1 MSRVVVTTIAGLGM
15 LLAALDIAVNVALPT
30 MANALDADLESIQW
44 VIVVFIATRAS
55 LVMGAGSFSDR
66 FGLRTVYIF
75 GCIAYLLSMI
85 CISLSPNLESVVGF
99 RVLQALAT
107 GCLYAVSPAI
117 AATVFPVEKR
127 GLGMG
132 FTVGSQALGMLMG
145 TLGAGFLVQSLGW
158 QWIFIGRIPFCVL
171 ALVLGTVFLRKQP
184 RNTINTESF
193 DFKGAI
199 TLVLGL
205 MSLVIGLRL
214 GRSIGWSSPV
224 VLVLISLA
232 PMFLGFL
239 WIIEKRV
246 NSPML
251 PGALV
256 KLPAFALST
265 IAMFLAHFSVFV
277 IWFVFPFY
285 MADILKQGPLVLG
298 LMLGTMA
305 LFNTCLSSLGGWL
318 CDKFGSLDVGSLG
331 LVILGAGLFLMGL
344 LDQSHSPVDVV
355 WRIGVVGMGLG
366 LIQAGTY
373 SLMMKGV
380 PNHRFGVAGSSLSLA
395 QALGT
400 VMSVAL
406 IGNLFAWRISE
417 HIDGPGGGTAGADSA
432 FVAGYSEVFL
442 LGCILSV
449 TTALGFYIVGK
460 IYLGN
465 KDLY

>member
-75 GCIAYLLSMI
+75 GSIAYLLSMI

-99 RVLQALAT
+99 RILQALAT

-132 FTVGSQALGMLMG
+132 FTAGSQALGMLLG
-145 TLGAGFLVQSLGW
+145 TLGAGFLVQALGW

-171 ALVLGTVFLRKQP
+171 ALVLGTVFLQKQP
-184 RNTINTESF
+184 KNTINSEAF
-193 DFKGAI
+193 DFKGAV

-205 MSLVIGLRL
+205 MCLVIGLRL
-214 GRSIGWSSPV
+214 GRSLGWASPM
-224 VLVLISLA
+224 VLMLISLS
-232 PMFLGFL
+232 PIFLGVL

-251 PGALV
+251 PGYLL
-256 KLPAFALST
+256 KLPAFSLST
-265 IAMFLAHFSVFV
+265 MAMFLAHFSVFV

-285 MADILKQGPLVLG
+285 MADILKQGPLILG
-298 LMLGTMA
+298 LMLATMA
-305 LFNTCLSSLGGWL
+305 LFNTCLSGLGGWL
-318 CDKFGSLDVGSLG
+318 CDKFGSLDVGALG
-331 LVILGAGLFLMGL
+331 LVILGSGLFLMGL
-344 LDQSHSPVDVV
+344 LDQSHSPGDVV
-355 WRIGVVGMGLG
+355 WRIGVVGMALV

-380 PNHRFGVAGSSLSLA
+380 PNHRLGVAGSSLSLA

-406 IGNLFAWRISE
+406 VGTLFAWRVNGYVTSSA
-417 HIDGPGGGTAGADSA
+417 GGRGGGDSA
-432 FVAGYSEVFL
+432 FVTGYSEVFL
-442 LGCILSV
+442 LGSILSV
-449 TTALGFYIVGK
+449 AAALGFYIMGK

-465 KDLY
+465 KDL

>member
-75 GCIAYLLSMI
+75 GSIAYLLSMI

-132 FTVGSQALGMLMG
+132 FTAGSQALGMLLG
-145 TLGAGFLVQSLGW
+145 TLGAGFLVQALGW

-171 ALVLGTVFLRKQP
+171 ALVLGTVFLQKQP
-184 RNTINTESF
+184 KNTINSEAF
-193 DFKGAI
+193 DFKGAV

-205 MSLVIGLRL
+205 MCLVIGLRL
-214 GRSIGWSSPV
+214 GRSLGWASPM
-224 VLVLISLA
+224 VLMLISLS
-232 PMFLGFL
+232 PIFLGVL

-251 PGALV
+251 PGYLL
-256 KLPAFALST
+256 KLPAFSLST
-265 IAMFLAHFSVFV
+265 MAMFLAHFSVFV

-285 MADILKQGPLVLG
+285 MADILKQGPLILG
-298 LMLGTMA
+298 LMLATMA
-305 LFNTCLSSLGGWL
+305 LFNTCLSGLGGWL
-318 CDKFGSLDVGSLG
+318 CDKFGSLDVGALG
-331 LVILGAGLFLMGL
+331 LVILGSGLFLMGL
-344 LDQSHSPVDVV
+344 LDQSHSPGDVV

-380 PNHRFGVAGSSLSLA
+380 PNHRLGVAGSSLSLA

-406 IGNLFAWRISE
+406 VGTLFAWRVNGYVTSSA
-417 HIDGPGGGTAGADSA
+417 GGRGGGDSA
-432 FVAGYSEVFL
+432 FVTGYSEVFL

-449 TTALGFYIVGK
+449 GAALGFYIMGK

-465 KDLY
+465 KDL

>member
-75 GCIAYLLSMI
+75 GSIAYLLSMI

-132 FTVGSQALGMLMG
+132 FTAGSQALGMLLG
-145 TLGAGFLVQSLGW
+145 TLGAGFLVQALGW

-171 ALVLGTVFLRKQP
+171 ALVLGTVFLQKQP
-184 RNTINTESF
+184 KNTINSEAF
-193 DFKGAI
+193 DFKGAV

-205 MSLVIGLRL
+205 MCLVIGLRL
-214 GRSIGWSSPV
+214 GRSLGWASPM
-224 VLVLISLA
+224 VLMLISLS
-232 PMFLGFL
+232 PIFLGVL

-251 PGALV
+251 PGYLL
-256 KLPAFALST
+256 KLPAFSLST
-265 IAMFLAHFSVFV
+265 MAMFLAHFSVFV

-285 MADILKQGPLVLG
+285 MADILKQGPLILG
-298 LMLGTMA
+298 LMLATMA
-305 LFNTCLSSLGGWL
+305 LFNTCLSGLGGWL
-318 CDKFGSLDVGSLG
+318 CDKFGSLDVGALG
-331 LVILGAGLFLMGL
+331 LVILGSGLFLMGL
-344 LDQSHSPVDVV
+344 LDQSHSPGDVV
-355 WRIGVVGMGLG
+355 WRIGVVGMALV

-380 PNHRFGVAGSSLSLA
+380 PNHRLGVAGSSLSLA

-406 IGNLFAWRISE
+406 VGTLFAWRVNGYVTSSA
-417 HIDGPGGGTAGADSA
+417 GGRGGGDSA
-432 FVAGYSEVFL
+432 FVTGYSEVFL

-449 TTALGFYIVGK
+449 AAALGFYIMGK

-465 KDLY
+465 KDL

>member
-1 MSRVVVTTIAGLGM
+1 LSRVVVTTIAGLGM

-75 GCIAYLLSMI
+75 GSIAYLLSMI

-132 FTVGSQALGMLMG
+132 FTAGSQALGMLLG
-145 TLGAGFLVQSLGW
+145 TLGAGFLVQALGW

-171 ALVLGTVFLRKQP
+171 ALVLGTVFLQKQP
-184 RNTINTESF
+184 KNTINSEAF
-193 DFKGAI
+193 DFKGAV

-205 MSLVIGLRL
+205 MCLVIGLRL
-214 GRSIGWSSPV
+214 GRSLGWASPM
-224 VLVLISLA
+224 VLMLISLS
-232 PMFLGFL
+232 PIFLGVL

-251 PGALV
+251 PGYLL
-256 KLPAFALST
+256 KLPAFSLST
-265 IAMFLAHFSVFV
+265 MAMFLAHFSVFV

-285 MADILKQGPLVLG
+285 MADILKQGPLILG
-298 LMLGTMA
+298 LMLATMA
-305 LFNTCLSSLGGWL
+305 LFNTCLSGLGGWL
-318 CDKFGSLDVGSLG
+318 CDKFGSLDVGALG
-331 LVILGAGLFLMGL
+331 LVILGSGLFLMGL
-344 LDQSHSPVDVV
+344 LDQSHSPGDVV

-380 PNHRFGVAGSSLSLA
+380 PNHRLGVAGSSLSLA

-406 IGNLFAWRISE
+406 VGTLFAWRVNGYVTSSA
-417 HIDGPGGGTAGADSA
+417 GGRGGGDSA
-432 FVAGYSEVFL
+432 FVTGYSEVFL

-449 TTALGFYIVGK
+449 AAALGFYIMGK

-465 KDLY
+465 KDL

>member
-1 MSRVVVTTIAGLGM
+1 MSRVAVTTIAGLGM

-55 LVMGAGSFSDR
+55 LVMGAGSFSDK

-75 GCIAYLLSMI
+75 GAIAYLLSMI

-99 RVLQALAT
+99 RILQALAT

-117 AATVFPVEKR
+117 AATVFPVEQR

-132 FTVGSQALGMLMG
+132 FTAASQALGMLLG
-145 TLGAGFLVQSLGW
+145 TLGAGFLVQALGW
-158 QWIFIGRIPFCVL
+158 QWIFVGRIPFCVL
-171 ALVLGTVFLRKQP
+171 ALVLGIVFLQKQP
-184 RNTINTESF
+184 KKTINAEAF
-193 DFKGAI
+193 DFKGAVA
-199 TLVLGL
+199 LVMGL
-205 MSLVIGLRL
+205 MCLVIGLRL
-214 GRSIGWSSPV
+214 GRSIGWSSPMV
-224 VLVLISLA
+224 IMLISLS
-232 PMFLGFL
+232 PVFLGFL
-239 WIIEKRV
+239 WIIEKQV
-246 NSPML
+246 TSPML
-251 PGALV
+251 PATLV
-256 KLPAFALST
+256 KLPAFSLSA

-285 MADILKQGPLVLG
+285 IADILKQGPLILG
-298 LMLGTMA
+298 LMLATMA
-305 LFNTCLSSLGGWL
+305 LFNTCLSGLGGWL
-318 CDKFGSLDVGSLG
+318 CDRFGSLDVGALG
-331 LVILGAGLFLMGL
+331 LVTLGAGLFLMGL
-344 LDQSHSPVDVV
+344 LDQSHSPSDVV

-366 LIQAGTY
+366 LVQAGSY

-380 PNHRFGVAGSSLSLA
+380 PSHRLGIAGSSLSLA

-406 IGNLFAWRISE
+406 VGTLFAWRINGQSAGS
-417 HIDGPGGGTAGADSA
+417 DSGMAGAESA
-432 FVAGYSEVFL
+432 FVTGYTEVFL

-449 TTALGFYIVGK
+449 AAALGFYILGK

-465 KDLY
+465 KDRY

>member
-75 GCIAYLLSMI
+75 GSIAYLFSMI

-117 AATVFPVEKR
+117 AETVFPVEKR
-127 GLGMG
+127 GLGIG
-132 FTVGSQALGMLMG
+132 FTAGSQALGMLLG
-145 TLGAGFLVQSLGW
+145 TLGAGFLVQALGW

-171 ALVLGTVFLRKQP
+171 ALVLGTVFLQKQP
-184 RNTINTESF
+184 KNTINSEAF
-193 DFKGAI
+193 DFKGAV

-205 MSLVIGLRL
+205 MCLVIGLRL
-214 GRSIGWSSPV
+214 GRSLGWASPM
-224 VLVLISLA
+224 VLMLISLS
-232 PMFLGFL
+232 PIFLGVL

-251 PGALV
+251 PGYLL
-256 KLPAFALST
+256 KLPAFSLST
-265 IAMFLAHFSVFV
+265 MAMFLAHFSVFV

-285 MADILKQGPLVLG
+285 MADILKQGPLILG
-298 LMLGTMA
+298 LMLATMA
-305 LFNTCLSSLGGWL
+305 LFNTCLSGLGGWL
-318 CDKFGSLDVGSLG
+318 CDKFGSLDVGALG
-331 LVILGAGLFLMGL
+331 LVILGSGLFLMGL
-344 LDQSHSPVDVV
+344 LDKSHSPGDVV
-355 WRIGVVGMGLG
+355 WRIGVVGRGLG

-380 PNHRFGVAGSSLSLA
+380 PNHRLGVAGSSLSLA

-406 IGNLFAWRISE
+406 VGTLFAWRVNGYVTSSA
-417 HIDGPGGGTAGADSA
+417 GGRGGGDSA
-432 FVAGYSEVFL
+432 FVTGYSEVFL

-449 TTALGFYIVGK
+449 AAALGFYIMGK

-465 KDLY
+465 KDL

>member
-75 GCIAYLLSMI
+75 GSIAYLLSMI

-132 FTVGSQALGMLMG
+132 FTAGSQALGMLLG
-145 TLGAGFLVQSLGW
+145 TLGAGFLVQALGW

-171 ALVLGTVFLRKQP
+171 ALVLGTVFLQKQP
-184 RNTINTESF
+184 KNTINSEAF
-193 DFKGAI
+193 DFKGAV

-205 MSLVIGLRL
+205 MCLIIGLRL
-214 GRSIGWSSPV
+214 GRSLGWASPM
-224 VLVLISLA
+224 VLMLISLS
-232 PMFLGFL
+232 PIFLGVL

-251 PGALV
+251 PGYLL
-256 KLPAFALST
+256 KLPAFSLST
-265 IAMFLAHFSVFV
+265 MAMFLAHFSVFV

-285 MADILKQGPLVLG
+285 MADILKQGPLILG
-298 LMLGTMA
+298 LMLATMA
-305 LFNTCLSSLGGWL
+305 LFNTCLSGVGGWL
-318 CDKFGSLDVGSLG
+318 CDKFGSLDVGALG
-331 LVILGAGLFLMGL
+331 LVILGSGLFLMGL
-344 LDQSHSPVDVV
+344 LDQSHSPGDVV

-380 PNHRFGVAGSSLSLA
+380 PNHRLGVAGSSLSLA

-406 IGNLFAWRISE
+406 VGTLFAWRVNGYVTSSA
-417 HIDGPGGGTAGADSA
+417 GGRGGGDSA
-432 FVAGYSEVFL
+432 FVTGYSEVFL

-449 TTALGFYIVGK
+449 AAALGFYIMGK

-465 KDLY
+465 KDL